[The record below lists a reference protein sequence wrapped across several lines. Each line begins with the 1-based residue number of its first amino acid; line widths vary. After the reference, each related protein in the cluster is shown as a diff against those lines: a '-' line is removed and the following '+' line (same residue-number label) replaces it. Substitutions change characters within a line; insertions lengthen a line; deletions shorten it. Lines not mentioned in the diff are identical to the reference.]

1 MTGSPL
7 VAEGVMIDTDEL
19 EKYFHALTSQIG
31 IFPSHLESGLSIGV
45 EVFTLSEGLGI
56 SPSSLNMLWRHSVR
70 TGYMAALIA
79 ISQQSDRSLA
89 WEAFVGGL
97 LHDIGMLVFLT
108 QQPQVFLAVVD
119 LAQCRGQELGV
130 IEKNFLGM
138 THAESGARFLARW
151 GVPDELL
158 NIVAFHDKPFQIPHA
173 GFCSLTAVFIA
184 NWLEGGGMPQDG
196 DGVIGWEGEAYLTRL
211 GLWDV
216 LPCWQGWIR
225 DLSQLPGVLSHDV
238 RPRLS

>member
-1 MTGSPL
+1 MTGSPMA
-7 VAEGVMIDTDEL
+7 AENGIIDTDEL
-19 EKYFHALTSQIG
+19 EEYFHALTAQIG

-56 SPSSLNMLWRHSVR
+56 SPSSLNILWRHSVR

-79 ISQQSDRSLA
+79 SSQQSDQSLA

-108 QQPQVFLAVVD
+108 QQPQVFMAVVD

-130 IEKNFLGM
+130 VEKDFLGT
-138 THAESGARFLARW
+138 THAESGAKFLARW

-184 NWLEGGGMPQDG
+184 NCLEGGGMAQDG
-196 DGVIGWEGEAYLTRL
+196 DGVIGLEGEAYLLRL
-211 GLWDV
+211 GLWENLPLWQGWMRDV
-216 LPCWQGWIR
+216 LP
-225 DLSQLPGVLSHDV
+225 LSPSVI
-238 RPRLS
+238 

>member
-1 MTGSPL
+1 MIGSL
-7 VAEGVMIDTDEL
+7 MATEGVIIDTDDL
-19 EKYFHALTSQIG
+19 EKYFHTLTSQIG
-31 IFPSHLESGLSIGV
+31 PLPSHLESGLSIGV

-56 SPSSLNMLWRHSVR
+56 SPPSLNVLWRHSVR
-70 TGYMAALIA
+70 TAYMAAVIA
-79 ISQQSDRSLA
+79 MSQQGDRSMA

-108 QQPQVFLAVVD
+108 QQPQVYMAVAD

-130 IEKNFLGM
+130 IEKNLLGT
-138 THAESGARFLARW
+138 THAESGAKFLARW
-151 GVPDELL
+151 GVSKELL

-211 GLWDV
+211 DLWEN
-216 LPCWQGWIR
+216 LPLWQRWMR
-225 DLSQLPGVLSHDV
+225 DSSPPLCAM
-238 RPRLS
+238 